1 VSAGPVP
8 SVRSSSQTPDVLE
21 VGDGPDVVD
30 GAMVSCR
37 GWPDLPLWSRAF
49 LQVLEK

>member
-1 VSAGPVP
+1 
-8 SVRSSSQTPDVLE
+8 
-21 VGDGPDVVD
+21 VVD

-49 LQVLEK
+49 LQVLEKSNVPA